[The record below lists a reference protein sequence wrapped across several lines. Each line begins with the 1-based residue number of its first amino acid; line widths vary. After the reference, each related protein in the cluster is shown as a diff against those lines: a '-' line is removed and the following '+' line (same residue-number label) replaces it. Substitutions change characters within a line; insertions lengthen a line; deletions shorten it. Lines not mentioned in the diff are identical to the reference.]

1 MAFGVAFPGFSCRR
15 FLRNHVSRN
24 HVSRK
29 GALRA
34 IFAGGFL
41 SIACMLFAAE
51 SIAANSAVAFIYHRF
66 GEDAYPSTSIPI
78 DQFEAH
84 LEELKSGPYT
94 VLALP
99 DILKALRDG
108 TPLPERT
115 VAITI
120 DDAFL
125 SVYTEAWPRLKAAGL
140 PMTLFI
146 ATKAIDQGGK
156 SYMTWDQVRE
166 LLRDGVTIGSQTDAH
181 LHMPLADEKTV
192 RDDLAHSNARFR
204 EELGNAPTLLAYP
217 YGEASLAVQD
227 MTRKAG
233 FKAAFGQHSGV
244 LHGGEDFFYLPR
256 FAFSKTYGSLERF
269 RLAANA
275 LPLPVKDITPRNL
288 VLEKDSNPPNFGF
301 TIAGDI
307 PGLNRLRCY
316 ASGQGQAELAQLGE
330 RRFEIRLAAPFPKGR
345 ARINC
350 TLHTQDDHWRWYGR
364 QFYITE

>member
-1 MAFGVAFPGFSCRR
+1 MAFGVAFPEFSCRR
-15 FLRNHVSRN
+15 FSRNHVSRN
-24 HVSRK
+24 RFLRK

-34 IFAGGFL
+34 MFAGGFL
-41 SIACMLFAAE
+41 SIAGALFAAE
-51 SIAANSAVAFIYHRF
+51 SVAANSAVAFIYHRF

-84 LEELKSGPYT
+84 LEALKNGPYT

-166 LLRDGVTIGSQTDAH
+166 LLRDGVTIGIHPVGAIAVVVGAITD
-181 LHMPLADEKTV
+181 
-192 RDDLAHSNARFR
+192 
-204 EELGNAPTLLAYP
+204 
-217 YGEASLAVQD
+217 
-227 MTRKAG
+227 
-233 FKAAFGQHSGV
+233 
-244 LHGGEDFFYLPR
+244 
-256 FAFSKTYGSLERF
+256 
-269 RLAANA
+269 
-275 LPLPVKDITPRNL
+275 
-288 VLEKDSNPPNFGF
+288 
-301 TIAGDI
+301 
-307 PGLNRLRCY
+307 
-316 ASGQGQAELAQLGE
+316 
-330 RRFEIRLAAPFPKGR
+330 
-345 ARINC
+345 
-350 TLHTQDDHWRWYGR
+350 
-364 QFYITE
+364 